1 MARPAGHAAAT
12 TAGPLAAAA
21 RRCRR
26 TTARRLAPAA
36 GTAARPLAAAARPL
50 AAAARC
56 AAGRSRA
63 SPPGLPACGHTSRA
77 FPLPP
82 AAPIRRRKRR
92 RRGNRPCRRGLRRA
106 STASRGPPVP
116 DPSVPP
122 RPRPRVN
129 PLRPLPRRWS
139 TRRRPRRSAPPA
151 AGDAAAE
158 GAAARRSRKAAG
170 RGARRPGRSAQG
182 PGCPAGRARQTSP
195 RAGEVPRLSGHP
207 GAPHPAAQAAAARA
221 ISLGLSRAAGP
232 RRPGRPPALRP
243 AVDEAGR
250 IFLHLRGRLFAIE
263 ESEGKPKILWE
274 YVTGKHVPGPVVL
287 GPNQSVLLHA
297 TDGYLHCLDAATGK
311 QNWPPACV
319 GEPLGYAA
327 PVVDD
332 EGNTWLSGFDG
343 GILKVDAGGHLQ
355 KPGPFLRSRQKFDSA
370 AILVGGVLY
379 AAAESGYVFAIQAE
393 GERGV
398 NLWKH
403 AGDHGFAGWC
413 VHSAPAMTDDN
424 VLILPGHDD
433 LLCGFADG
441 GLPVFKTSM
450 PGQMLGSPVLDRY
463 GHIYVGVSQ
472 LPRGFELRGLLVC
485 LDGNSHMIRW
495 EYRAAGAVESTPVI
509 GDDDV
514 IYFGDNAG
522 VVHAVDFLGNGLWT
536 ADLGPPVRGAG
547 TIPASGRVAFGLDDE
562 TLVVLKCSS
571 TGLAPAGWPKLG
583 RTLGQSG
590 TK

>member
-1 MARPAGHAAAT
+1 MVNPPASAAK
-12 TAGPLAAAA
+12 
-21 RRCRR
+21 R
-26 TTARRLAPAA
+26 
-36 GTAARPLAAAARPL
+36 
-50 AAAARC
+50 
-56 AAGRSRA
+56 
-63 SPPGLPACGHTSRA
+63 
-77 FPLPP
+77 PP
-82 AAPIRRRKRR
+82 AAPPRE
-92 RRGNRPCRRGLRRA
+92 
-106 STASRGPPVP
+106 TPPP
-116 DPSVPP
+116 KAP
-122 RPRPRVN
+122 RPAQPQK
-129 PLRPLPRRWS
+129 
-139 TRRRPRRSAPPA
+139 PPA
-151 AGDAAAE
+151 AGPAAPA
-158 GAAARRSRKAAG
+158 GPRKAP
-170 RGARRPGRSAQG
+170 GAPPAEPGKRRPA
-182 PGCPAGRARQTSP
+182 PAKSP
-195 RAGEVPRLSGHP
+195 RYSGHP
-207 GAPHPAAQAAAARA
+207 ECAA
-221 ISLGLSRAAGP
+221 P
-232 RRPGRPPALRP
+232 RRPRPPRPEQFLWAFPEQPVPEDQAVPLRLHP

-472 LPRGFELRGLLVC
+472 LPRGFESRGLLVC

-522 VVHAVDFLGNGLWT
+522 VVHAVDLLGNGLWT
-536 ADLGPPVRGAG
+536 ADLGPPVRSAG